1 MSKAPGAVLTL
12 DMGPWTFDF
21 SMTTANRPFR
31 KILIA
36 NRGEI
41 ACRIIWTCKEMGIR
55 TVAVHSDVDRD
66 SLHVRFADESACIG
80 PAPSAQSYLNIPAII
95 SAAEIFNVDA
105 IHPGYG
111 FLAESAYFAEIC
123 EACNIKFIGPRPGVI
138 QLMGDK
144 VEARRAMKA
153 AGVPI
158 IPGSPEALDS
168 AEEAIRLAR
177 EIGFPVIVKAS
188 AGGGGRGMRIVNS
201 EDDLGHALEAAS
213 TEAAASFKNGDVYL
227 ERFVERPRH
236 IEIQVL
242 ADEYGECV
250 HLGERECS
258 IQRRHQKL
266 LEEAPSPVMTPE
278 LRQQMGEVAVN
289 ACKAIGYSSA
299 GTFEFLLDEDKR
311 FYFMEMN
318 TRIQVE
324 HPVTEMVTLTDIVR
338 NQIRIAEG
346 DPLGFGQDDV
356 IMVGH
361 AIECRINAESPD
373 TFTPSPGTITTFN
386 LPGGP
391 GVRLDTY
398 VYPGYRVPPFYD
410 SMIAKV
416 IVHAR
421 TRELAIARMR
431 RALDAMVIEGIKTT
445 IPLHLK
451 IMDDPD
457 FQAGNISTRFMEDFL
472 ARNGVKE
479 TFVSTAAAA
488 LTGGSA

>member
-1 MSKAPGAVLTL
+1 M
-12 DMGPWTFDF
+12 
-21 SMTTANRPFR
+21 MTSGTRKFK

-66 SLHVRFADESACIG
+66 SLHVRFADEAACID

-111 FLAESAYFAEIC
+111 FLAESSYFAEIC
-123 EACNIKFIGPRPGVI
+123 AACNIKFIGPPAHI
-138 QLMGDK
+138 ISLMGDK
-144 VEARRAMKA
+144 VEARRAMAA
-153 AGVPI
+153 AGLPI
-158 IPGSPEALDS
+158 LPGSPGPITSEADGLKVASD
-168 AEEAIRLAR
+168 
-177 EIGFPVIVKAS
+177 IGFPVIVKAS
-188 AGGGGRGMRIVNS
+188 AGGGGRGMRIVRTAD
-201 EDDLGHALEAAS
+201 ELGKALETAS
-213 TEAAASFKNGDVYL
+213 TEAAAAFKDGSVYI
-227 ERFVERPRH
+227 ERYVQDPRH

-242 ADEYGECV
+242 ADEYGNCI
-250 HLGERECS
+250 HLGERECT

-266 LEEAPSPVMTPE
+266 LEEAPSPALSPE
-278 LRQQMGEVAVN
+278 LRAEMGAAAVA
-289 ACKAIGYSSA
+289 ACKRIGYSSA
-299 GTFEFLLDEDKR
+299 GTFEFLLDEQNR

-324 HPVTEMVTLTDIVR
+324 HPVTEMVTLADIVR

-346 DPLGFGQDDV
+346 EPLGYAQDDLL
-356 IMVGH
+356 IVGH
-361 AIECRINAESPD
+361 AIECRINAENPE
-373 TFTPSPGTITTFN
+373 TFAPSPGKISAFN

-391 GVRLDTY
+391 GVRVDTY
-398 VYPGYRVPPFYD
+398 VYSGYTVPSFYD

-421 TRELAIARMR
+421 TRELAIARMK
-431 RALDAMVIEGIKTT
+431 RALEAMVIEGIKTT

-451 IMDDPD
+451 IMDDPR
-457 FQAGNISTRFMEDFL
+457 FRAGDISTSFMEYFL
-472 ARNGVKE
+472 ARNDRKNGGE
-479 TFVSTAAAA
+479 AAA
-488 LTGGSA
+488 GGRRA

>member
-1 MSKAPGAVLTL
+1 
-12 DMGPWTFDF
+12 MGL
-21 SMTTANRPFR
+21 SNRKFK

-41 ACRIIWTCKEMGIR
+41 ACRIIWTCKEMGIK

-66 SLHVRFADESACIG
+66 SLHVRFADEAACIG

-111 FLAESAYFAEIC
+111 FLAESFSFAEIC
-123 EACNIKFIGPRPGVI
+123 EACNIKFIGPRPNVI
-138 QLMGDK
+138 RLMGDK
-144 VEARRAMKA
+144 IEARRAMQE
-153 AGVPI
+153 AGLPVL
-158 IPGSPEALDS
+158 PGSRGAIES
-168 AEEAIRLAR
+168 EEEGLRLAR

-188 AGGGGRGMRIVNS
+188 AGGGGRGMRVVRN
-201 EDDLGHALEAAS
+201 ERELGQALETAS
-213 TEAAASFKNGDVYL
+213 TEAAAAFKDGSVYI
-227 ERFVERPRH
+227 ERYVEQPRH

-242 ADEYGECV
+242 GDEYGDCI

-266 LEEAPSPVMTPE
+266 MEEAPSPVISPE
-278 LRQQMGEVAVN
+278 LRNRMGDAAVA
-289 ACKAIGYSSA
+289 ACKKLGYSSA
-299 GTFEFLLDEDKR
+299 GTVEFLLDASGE

-324 HPVTEMVTLTDIVR
+324 HPVTEMVTLADIVR

-346 DPLGFGQDDV
+346 EALNYTQDDLL
-356 IMVGH
+356 IVGH
-361 AIECRINAESPD
+361 AIECRINAENPE
-373 TFTPSPGTITTFN
+373 TFAPSPGLITAFN

-391 GVRLDTY
+391 GVRVDTF
-398 VYPGYRVPPFYD
+398 VYSGYRVTPFYD

-421 TRELAIARMR
+421 TRELAIARMK
-431 RALDAMVIEGIKTT
+431 RALEAMVIEGIKTT

-451 IMDDPD
+451 IMDDPK
-457 FQAGNISTRFMEDFL
+457 FKRGEISTDFMEYFL
-472 ARNGVKE
+472 NRKKTE
-479 TFVSTAAAA
+479 PIEA
-488 LTGGSA
+488 LSGAGRA

>member
-1 MSKAPGAVLTL
+1 M
-12 DMGPWTFDF
+12 
-21 SMTTANRPFR
+21 MTSGTRKFK

-41 ACRIIWTCKEMGIR
+41 ACRIIWTCKEMGIK

-66 SLHVRFADESACIG
+66 SLHVRFADEAACIG

-95 SAAEIFNVDA
+95 STAEIFNVDA

-111 FLAESAYFAEIC
+111 FLAESPYFAEIC
-123 EACNIKFIGPRPGVI
+123 EACNIKFIGPQASIIR
-138 QLMGDK
+138 LMGDK
-144 VEARRAMKA
+144 IEARRVMHE
-153 AGVPI
+153 AGLPVL
-158 IPGSPEALDS
+158 PGSAAAITS
-168 AEEAIRLAR
+168 EEEGLKLAR

-188 AGGGGRGMRIVNS
+188 AGGGGRGMRIVRS
-201 EDDLGHALEAAS
+201 AEELGKALETAS
-213 TEAAASFKNGDVYL
+213 MEAAAAFKDGTVYI
-227 ERFVERPRH
+227 ERYIEQPRH

-242 ADEYGECV
+242 ADEFGDCI

-266 LEEAPSPVMTPE
+266 LEEAPSPVLTAE
-278 LRQQMGEVAVN
+278 LRKTMGEAAVA
-289 ACKAIGYSSA
+289 ACKKLGYSSA
-299 GTFEFLLDEDKR
+299 GTVEFLLDANGK

-324 HPVTEMVTLTDIVR
+324 HPVTEMVTLADIVR

-346 DPLGFGQDDV
+346 EPLGYSQDDLM
-356 IMVGH
+356 IVGH
-361 AIECRINAESPD
+361 AIECRINAENPE
-373 TFTPSPGTITTFN
+373 TFAPSPGKISAFN

-391 GVRLDTY
+391 GVRVDTY
-398 VYPGYRVPPFYD
+398 VYAGYTVPSFYD

-421 TRELAIARMR
+421 TRELAIARMK
-431 RALDAMVIEGIKTT
+431 RALEAMVIEGIKTT

-451 IMDDPD
+451 IMDDPR
-457 FQAGNISTRFMEDFL
+457 FRAGDISTSFMEYFL
-472 ARNGVKE
+472 ARNDRKNGGE
-479 TFVSTAAAA
+479 AAA
-488 LTGGSA
+488 GGRRS

>member
-1 MSKAPGAVLTL
+1 
-12 DMGPWTFDF
+12 
-21 SMTTANRPFR
+21 MTTATRPFR

-80 PAPSAQSYLNIPAII
+80 PAPSSQSYLNIPAII
-95 SAAEIFNVDA
+95 STAEIFNVDA

-123 EACNIKFIGPRPGVI
+123 EACNIKFIGPRANI
-138 QLMGDK
+138 IRLMGDK
-144 VEARRAMKA
+144 VEARRTMKG
-153 AGVPI
+153 AGLPI
-158 IPGSPEALDS
+158 IPGSSEPVTSEEEALEI
-168 AEEAIRLAR
+168 AC
-177 EIGFPVIVKAS
+177 EIGFPIIVKAA
-188 AGGGGRGMRIVNS
+188 AGGGGRGMRVVRS
-201 EDDLGHALEAAS
+201 EADLGSALETAS
-213 TEAAASFKNGDVYL
+213 TEAAAAFKDGSVYI
-227 ERFVERPRH
+227 ERFIDKPRH

-242 ADEYGECV
+242 ADEYGDCI

-266 LEEAPSPVMTPE
+266 LEEAPSLVLTPE
-278 LRQQMGEVAVN
+278 LRRTMGEAAVG
-289 ACKAIGYSSA
+289 ACKKLGYSSA
-299 GTFEFLLDEDKR
+299 GTVEFLLDASGE

-324 HPVTEMVTLTDIVR
+324 HPVTEMVTLADIVR

-346 DPLGFGQDDV
+346 EPLGFTQDDLL
-356 IMVGH
+356 IVGH
-361 AIECRINAESPD
+361 ALECRVNAENPE
-373 TFTPSPGTITTFN
+373 TFAPSPGLITAFN

-391 GVRLDTY
+391 GVRVDTY
-398 VYPGYRVPPFYD
+398 VYAGYKVPPFYD

-416 IVHAR
+416 ITHAR
-421 TRELAIARMR
+421 TRDLAIARMK
-431 RALDAMVIEGIKTT
+431 RALEAMVIEGIKTT

-451 IMDDPD
+451 IMDDPK
-457 FQAGNISTRFMEDFL
+457 FRAGDISTSFMEHFL
-472 ARNGVKE
+472 VQNGTKAAKSESGVVAFAR
-479 TFVSTAAAA
+479 
-488 LTGGSA
+488 

>member
-1 MSKAPGAVLTL
+1 MTN
-12 DMGPWTFDF
+12 GP
-21 SMTTANRPFR
+21 RRFR

-41 ACRIIWTCKEMGIR
+41 ACRIIWTCKEMGIG
-55 TVAVHSDVDRD
+55 TVAVHSEVDRD

-111 FLAESAYFAEIC
+111 FLAESSYFAEIC
-123 EACNIKFIGPRPGVI
+123 EACNIKFIGPRPDVI
-138 QLMGDK
+138 RLMGEK
-144 VEARRAMKA
+144 VEARRAMQA

-158 IPGSPEALDS
+158 LPGSPEALQSETD
-168 AEEAIRLAR
+168 ALKIAR
-177 EIGFPVIVKAS
+177 DIGFPVIVKAS
-188 AGGGGRGMRIVNS
+188 AGGGGRGMRVVHS
-201 EDDLGHALEAAS
+201 EKDLGKALETAS
-213 TEAAASFKNGDVYL
+213 TEAAAAFKNGDVYI

-242 ADEYGECV
+242 ADEHGQCTY
-250 HLGERECS
+250 LGERECS

-266 LEEAPSPVMTPE
+266 LEESPSPIMTPK
-278 LRQQMGEVAVN
+278 LREQMGEVSVK
-289 ACKAIGYSSA
+289 ACKSIGYSSA
-299 GTFEFLLDEDKR
+299 GTVEFLLDENNQ

-346 DPLGFGQDDV
+346 EPLGFTQNDV

-361 AIECRINAESPD
+361 AIECRINAENPE
-373 TFTPSPGTITTFN
+373 TFAPSPGTITTFN

-391 GVRLDTY
+391 GVRVDTY

-410 SMIAKV
+410 SLIAKV

-431 RALDAMVIEGIKTT
+431 RALEAMVIEGIKTT

-451 IMDDPD
+451 VMNDAG
-457 FQAGNISTRFMEDFL
+457 FQAGNFSTRFLEEML
-472 ARNGVKE
+472 APNGLKAKPTE
-479 TFVSTAAAA
+479 SAA
-488 LTGGSA
+488 LTSATV

>member
-1 MSKAPGAVLTL
+1 MQ
-12 DMGPWTFDF
+12 
-21 SMTTANRPFR
+21 
-31 KILIA
+31 
-36 NRGEI
+36 E
-41 ACRIIWTCKEMGIR
+41 
-55 TVAVHSDVDRD
+55 
-66 SLHVRFADESACIG
+66 
-80 PAPSAQSYLNIPAII
+80 
-95 SAAEIFNVDA
+95 
-105 IHPGYG
+105 
-111 FLAESAYFAEIC
+111 
-123 EACNIKFIGPRPGVI
+123 
-138 QLMGDK
+138 
-144 VEARRAMKA
+144 

-158 IPGSPEALDS
+158 LPGSPKALES
-168 AEEAIRLAR
+168 EEEAIEVAR

-188 AGGGGRGMRIVNS
+188 AGGGGRGMRIVRS
-201 EDDLGHALEAAS
+201 EAELGPALQTAS
-213 TEAAASFKNGDVYL
+213 TEAAAAFKNGDVYI

-236 IEIQVL
+236 IEIQVM
-242 ADEYGECV
+242 ADEHGDCV
-250 HLGERECS
+250 YLGERECS

-266 LEEAPSPVMTPE
+266 LEESPSPVMTPA
-278 LRQQMGEVAVN
+278 LRQQMGEAAVA

-299 GTFEFLLDEDKR
+299 GTFEFLLDEDGR

-338 NQIRIAEG
+338 NQIRVAEG
-346 DPLGFGQDDV
+346 DPLGFTQDEV

-373 TFTPSPGTITTFN
+373 TFVPSPGTITTFN

-391 GVRLDTY
+391 GVRVDTY

-431 RALDAMVIEGIKTT
+431 RALDAMVVEGIKTT

-451 IMDDPD
+451 IMDNPD
-457 FQAGNISTRFMEDFL
+457 FQAGNFSTRFMEDFL
-472 ARNGVKE
+472 DQKKTRESA
-479 TFVSTAAAA
+479 SMAAPAA
-488 LTGGSA
+488 LTGVSA

>member
-1 MSKAPGAVLTL
+1 MN
-12 DMGPWTFDF
+12 GP
-21 SMTTANRPFR
+21 RRFR

-80 PAPSAQSYLNIPAII
+80 PAPSSQSYLNIPAII
-95 SAAEIFNVDA
+95 SAAEIFNVDG

-123 EACNIKFIGPRPGVI
+123 GACNIKFIGPRADVI
-138 QLMGDK
+138 QLMGEK
-144 VEARRAMKA
+144 VAARKAMKE
-153 AGVPI
+153 AGIPI
-158 IPGSPEALDS
+158 LAGSES
-168 AEEAIRLAR
+168 AIQSDEEAIELAR
-177 EIGFPVIVKAS
+177 EIGYPVIVKAS
-188 AGGGGRGMRIVNS
+188 GGGGGRGMRVVWS
-201 EDDLGHALEAAS
+201 EDELAHALETAS
-213 TEAAASFKNGDVYL
+213 TEAAAAFKNGDVYI
-227 ERFVERPRH
+227 ERYVERPRH
-236 IEIQVL
+236 IEIQVM
-242 ADEYGECV
+242 ADEHGGCV
-250 HLGERECS
+250 YLGERECS

-266 LEEAPSPVMTPE
+266 LEESPSPVMTPK
-278 LRQQMGEVAVN
+278 LRQEMGEAAVA
-289 ACKAIGYSSA
+289 ACKSIGYSSA
-299 GTFEFLLDEDKR
+299 GTFEFLLDENNR

-338 NQIRIAEG
+338 NQIRVAEG
-346 DPLGFGQDDV
+346 EPLGFTQDDV

-361 AIECRINAESPD
+361 AMECRINAESPD
-373 TFTPSPGTITTFN
+373 TFAPSPGTITTFN

-391 GVRLDTY
+391 GVRVDTY

-421 TRELAIARMR
+421 TRDLVIARMV
-431 RALDAMVIEGIKTT
+431 RALEAMVVEGIKTT
-445 IPLHLK
+445 TPLHLK
-451 IMDDPD
+451 IMNDPD
-457 FQAGNISTRFMEDFL
+457 FQAGNISTRFLEEFL
-472 ARNGVKE
+472 TANGRRPQPGV
-479 TFVSTAAAA
+479 TASAA
-488 LTGGSA
+488 LTQGSA

>member
-1 MSKAPGAVLTL
+1 
-12 DMGPWTFDF
+12 
-21 SMTTANRPFR
+21 
-31 KILIA
+31 
-36 NRGEI
+36 
-41 ACRIIWTCKEMGIR
+41 MGIR
-55 TVAVHSDVDRD
+55 TVAVHSEVDRD

-80 PAPSAQSYLNIPAII
+80 PAPSSQSYLNIPAII

-123 EACNIKFIGPRPGVI
+123 EACNIKFIGPRPDAI
-138 QLMGDK
+138 QLMGEK
-144 VEARRAMKA
+144 VAARRAMEQ

-158 IPGSPEALDS
+158 LPGSPNALQSD
-168 AEEAIRLAR
+168 EEAIELAR
-177 EIGFPVIVKAS
+177 KIGFPVIVKAS
-188 AGGGGRGMRIVNS
+188 AGGGGRGMRIVRS
-201 EDDLGHALEAAS
+201 EDALSHALQTAS
-213 TEAAASFKNGDVYL
+213 TEAAAAFKNGDVYI
-227 ERFVERPRH
+227 ERFIERPRH
-236 IEIQVL
+236 IEIQVM
-242 ADEYGECV
+242 ADEHGNCV
-250 HLGERECS
+250 YLGERECS

-266 LEEAPSPVMTPE
+266 LEESPSPVMTPE
-278 LRQQMGEVAVN
+278 LRQQMGEAAVA
-289 ACKAIGYSSA
+289 ACKSIGYSSA
-299 GTFEFLLDEDKR
+299 GTFEFLLDEDKK

-338 NQIRIAEG
+338 NQIRVAEG
-346 DPLGFGQDDV
+346 EPLGFTQDDV

-391 GVRLDTY
+391 GVRVDTY

-421 TRELAIARMR
+421 TRDLAIARMR

-451 IMDDPD
+451 IMDNPD
-457 FQAGNISTRFMEDFL
+457 FQAGNFSTRFMEDFL
-472 ARNGVKE
+472 NKDKTQAPA
-479 TFVSTAAAA
+479 TASAA
-488 LTGGSA
+488 LTGMSA